1 MRASSQSPPWL
12 PWQHTGQSPL
22 SGCRAWPPLCVL
34 SCFSCI
40 WLFATLWTI
49 VYQAPLSM
57 GFSRQGYWRGFHA
70 LLQGIFPT
78 QVLNPALLH
87 GRRMLYRRATREA
100 SPHYFSLSGLS
111 PAHSLSDEPP
121 CSSLDTI
128 TCFLLEALALA
139 FPSFGMLQVFAWSLP
154 SGHSR
159 LPVQNCS
166 PHPNATLSLFISWF
180 AYVTLIPSYDI
191 LCFSKIRVWTL
202 LYF

>member
-1 MRASSQSPPWL
+1 MCCVLCLVAQSCPTLCNPMACSPPGSSV
-12 PWQHTGQSPL
+12 HGNSL
-22 SGCRAWPPLCVL
+22 SKNTEVGC
-34 SCFSCI
+34 
-40 WLFATLWTI
+40 
-49 VYQAPLSM
+49 
-57 GFSRQGYWRGFHA
+57 HA

-87 GRRMLYRRATREA
+87 GRRMLYCRATREA

-159 LPVQNCS
+159 LPVQNCR
-166 PHPNATLSLFISWF
+166 PHPNATLSLFISLVLTTIAF
-180 AYVTLIPSYDI
+180 L
-191 LCFSKIRVWTL
+191 FL
-202 LYF
+202 LF